1 MAERGVIDLCE
12 RDRAIVHGILEKYV
26 PGRPVFVFGSRANGR
41 AKRRSDL
48 DLAIGGEKP
57 LTMRVLGQLADAFDQ
72 SDLPI
77 EVDVVDVNEVSE
89 TFRSRMVS
97 EWVELLPSSLAAP
110 VEVVA

>member
-12 RDRAIVHGILEKYV
+12 HDRVIVHEILGKYV
-26 PGRPVFVFGSRANGR
+26 PSRPVFVFGSRANGR

-48 DLAIGGEKP
+48 DLAIGGEGA
-57 LTMRVLGQLADAFDQ
+57 LTTRVLGQLAEAFDQ

-89 TFRSRMVS
+89 TFRSRMMS
-97 EWVELLPSSLAAP
+97 EWVELLPSSNPAR
-110 VEVVA
+110 VEVGA